1 VSVARLMNRRAL
13 RSASTSRTCWDVNAL
28 MCSGRPA
35 RPSKWHTPGQGAGGE
50 VFSQLQPRR
59 RPADHPGAGDE
70 LFDFPADI
78 GRVPARAPRPQP
90 GQDVP
95 GGAITVQGPDRDR
108 LPGRCRDRGG
118 AWVVVAEPGQLLDPG
133 PGKLGAVL
141 GHDLVWAVLGPRPG
155 VP

>member
-1 VSVARLMNRRAL
+1 VARLMNRRAL

-78 GRVPARAPRPQP
+78 GRDYEHALAAAHACGYRTVSVFHGRERREVP
-90 GQDVP
+90 
-95 GGAITVQGPDRDR
+95 
-108 LPGRCRDRGG
+108 
-118 AWVVVAEPGQLLDPG
+118 
-133 PGKLGAVL
+133 LG
-141 GHDLVWAVLGPRPG
+141 
-155 VP
+155 